1 LEARQVK
8 TVQEIWKAGLKLN
21 QKVEFIMPDHTAASS
36 MIQDFIEKRDAHA
49 NAGAR
54 PDSDGLGIL
63 VSIPVQNGKER
74 LLDVEIPYEVLVY
87 GSDRIYAIRAAVG
100 RHVVDEVPL
109 YCLEV
114 LSFLG
119 DIQRRQNVRIV
130 VNLPVRFHEIEQQ
143 SKLNSQMLIQSL
155 PMVEGWITDLSAGGI
170 KLVTESKLS
179 NGRRV
184 LISFELDNE
193 TLCVSGTI
201 KHRALANTPHSKEY
215 SYGIEFESLPMR
227 IEDRIAHYVFAKLRQ
242 NRKLELK

>member
-1 LEARQVK
+1 MK
-8 TVQEIWKAGLKLN
+8 TLQEKWKAGLKLN
-21 QKVEFIMPDHTAASS
+21 QKVEFIMPDHSAASS
-36 MIQDFIEKRDAHA
+36 MIQDFIEKREAHTCIG
-49 NAGAR
+49 AG

-63 VSIPVQNGKER
+63 VSVPVQNGKER
-74 LLDVEIPYEVLVY
+74 LLDVEIPYEVLIY
-87 GSDRIYAIRAAVG
+87 GSDRIYALRVAAG

-130 VNLPVRFHEIEQQ
+130 VNLPVRFHEIEQH
-143 SKLNSQMLIQSL
+143 SRLNSKSLIQSL

-179 NGRRV
+179 NGRRI
-184 LISFELDNE
+184 LISFELENE
-193 TLCVSGTI
+193 TLSVTGTI
-201 KHRALANTPHSKEY
+201 KHRALTNTPDSKEY
-215 SYGIEFESLPMR
+215 SYGIQFESLPMKL
-227 IEDRIAHYVFAKLRQ
+227 EDRIAHYVFAKLRQ